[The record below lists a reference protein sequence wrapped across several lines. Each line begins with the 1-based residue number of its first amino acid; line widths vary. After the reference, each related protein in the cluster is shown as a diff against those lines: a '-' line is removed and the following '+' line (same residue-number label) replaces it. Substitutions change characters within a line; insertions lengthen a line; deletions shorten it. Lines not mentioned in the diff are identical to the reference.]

1 VTRHNAEFIINMAVA
16 VISVKLEEVTSLA
29 DFANLDEPLYEL
41 ICVCLL
47 FAGAR
52 WPSLDAAIGIARSI
66 RAAQHEV
73 RTLTS
78 ASSGFSHRWSRE
90 RLRYPPRSESVPSDW
105 PEEGTHEV

>member
-1 VTRHNAEFIINMAVA
+1 MTRHNPEIIINMAVA

-29 DFANLDEPLYEL
+29 YFTNLDEPLYAL
-41 ICVCLL
+41 IYVCLL

-52 WPSLDAAIGIARSI
+52 WPSLHAAIGIARSVHTA
-66 RAAQHEV
+66 RHEV

-78 ASSGFSHRWSRE
+78 ASSGFSHRCSRE
-90 RLRYPPRSESVPSDW
+90 RLRSPPRSESVPSDW